1 MQIWCMELVSKG
13 LIFIEIFFQPLGDCE
28 IVVHIL
34 SWKSLFWRLPV
45 CSSSRVCVS
54 FTGGFLASNSYI
66 LRVGM
71 GFHRFGS

>member
-13 LIFIEIFFQPLGDCE
+13 LIFIEIFFQPLGDCK

-34 SWKSLFWRLPV
+34 LWKSLFWRLPV

-54 FTGGFLASNSYI
+54 FTGGFLASNGYI
-66 LRVGM
+66 LRAGM